1 MQDPPPQ
8 GTPKDTTRGAARPAA
23 LVVLVALV
31 AGQGIGL
38 VGLAA
43 FFLVEVIVATPTS
56 AARAVMAAL
65 LTLLAGLG
73 LLAVARGLRR
83 ARRWARAPA
92 LVTQLLAVPVAVGL
106 LQGGRWYVG
115 VPLLLWA
122 LVVLALLFTPAVA
135 EVLEE

>member
-1 MQDPPPQ
+1 MQDPPP
-8 GTPKDTTRGAARPAA
+8 AAVRPSA

-38 VGLAA
+38 VGLAV
-43 FFLVEVIVATPTS
+43 FFLVELIVASPTS
-56 AARAVMAAL
+56 APRAVMAAL

-92 LVTQLLAVPVAVGL
+92 LVTQLLALPVAWGL
-106 LQGGRWYVG
+106 VQGGRWYVG
-115 VPLLLWA
+115 VPLILWA
-122 LVVLALLFTPAVA
+122 LGVLALLFTPAVG

>member
-1 MQDPPPQ
+1 MQDPPPA
-8 GTPKDTTRGAARPAA
+8 TVRPSA

-38 VGLAA
+38 VCLAA
-43 FFLVEVIVATPTS
+43 FFLVELLVASPTS

-65 LTLLAGLG
+65 LTFLAGLG

-92 LVTQLLAVPVAVGL
+92 LVTQLLALPVAVGL
-106 LQGGRWYVG
+106 VQGGRWYVG
-115 VPLLLWA
+115 LPLILWA
-122 LVVLALLFTPAVA
+122 LGVLALLFTPAVG
-135 EVLEE
+135 EVLEG

>member
-1 MQDPPPQ
+1 MQDPPPA
-8 GTPKDTTRGAARPAA
+8 TVRPSA

-31 AGQGIGL
+31 AGQGIAL
-38 VGLAA
+38 VCLAA
-43 FFLVEVIVATPTS
+43 FFLVELLVASPTS

-92 LVTQLLAVPVAVGL
+92 LVTQLLALPVAVGL
-106 LQGGRWYVG
+106 VQGGRWYVG
-115 VPLLLWA
+115 LPLILWA
-122 LVVLALLFTPAVA
+122 LGVLALLITPAVG
-135 EVLEE
+135 EVLEG